1 MNVHVIDNVH
11 LVNRGTQVLSKNCK
25 TVAFGLQV
33 PRGDNRIISV
43 LLQMAH
49 CPNGARGLA
58 NGAMFDPQE
67 FRNALGCFVTGVTI
81 VTALDSSGQPV
92 GLTANSFNS
101 VSLGPPMV
109 LWSLSLHSS
118 NLPVFRTA
126 DSWAVHVLA
135 ADQQAMSDRF
145 ATPGVDR
152 FAGLSTGNG
161 PEGAPLIEGYA
172 ARFGCKARFEYEGG
186 DHAIFLGEVVD
197 FDRRDADP
205 LIYHSGRYGRV
216 ALPEER
222 ALTGEDLER
231 EGFAL
236 RRGETLSLTE
246 RGAEMLAA
254 LDQLSKR

>member
-1 MNVHVIDNVH
+1 MG
-11 LVNRGTQVLSKNCK
+11 R
-25 TVAFGLQV
+25 
-33 PRGDNRIISV
+33 
-43 LLQMAH
+43 
-49 CPNGARGLA
+49 LA
-58 NGAMFDPQE
+58 NRAMFDPQE

-81 VTALDSSGQPV
+81 VTARDVDGQPV

-101 VSLGPPMV
+101 VSLDPPMV
-109 LWSLSLHSS
+109 LWSLSLNSS
-118 NLPVFRTA
+118 NLPVFRNA

-152 FAGLSTGNG
+152 FAGLTMENG

-197 FDRRDADP
+197 FDRREADL

-216 ALPEER
+216 SLPEER
-222 ALTGEDLER
+222 ALTDADLER
-231 EGFAL
+231 EGLAV
-236 RRGETLSLTE
+236 RTGETLSLTE
-246 RGAEMLAA
+246 RGEVLAA
-254 LDQLSKR
+254 LEQISRS